1 MKRAKGA
8 PNVII
13 AWRLTAQF
21 FGGTSPEHDSGS
33 ARKPRIPLTATEAER
48 LSKRKRPCTMATPER
63 SKSAGV
69 SYRRTQISILLSR
82 ALTCVEFTCRSN
94 AVSVSATFLTIGTTT
109 MHEKERFFLHGRER
123 HHGFGARAAEA
134 RRERLC
140 SWPF

>member
-1 MKRAKGA
+1 M
-8 PNVII
+8 II

-82 ALTCVEFTCRSN
+82 ALNCVEFTCRSN
-94 AVSVSATFLTIGTTT
+94 AVSVSATFLIIGKQQCTKRNVSFSTGVNGT
-109 MHEKERFFLHGRER
+109 MGSAHVQRRPGVSAFVPGRSS
-123 HHGFGARAAEA
+123 APAK
-134 RRERLC
+134 
-140 SWPF
+140 